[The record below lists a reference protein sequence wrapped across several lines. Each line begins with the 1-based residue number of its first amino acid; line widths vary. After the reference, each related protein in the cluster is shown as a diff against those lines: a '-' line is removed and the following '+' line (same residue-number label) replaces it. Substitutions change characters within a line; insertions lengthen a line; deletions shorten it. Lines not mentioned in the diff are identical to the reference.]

1 MTKDEYIAQAVAE
14 AREKAEASWKTAV
27 RREKYREVTERVDAW
42 ADAQSEA
49 AGVSAWVMRS
59 HIISLARTASG
70 VHGNQRVEGEQL
82 QKIARAAEAFMQ
94 LYEDLRRDAKCR
106 SPRGER
112 GLKYR

>member
-1 MTKDEYIAQAVAE
+1 MTKEAYIAQAVAE

-70 VHGNQRVEGEQL
+70 CTGISAWRASSSRRL
-82 QKIARAAEAFMQ
+82 RAR
-94 LYEDLRRDAKCR
+94 RRR
-106 SPRGER
+106 SCSCTRI
-112 GLKYR
+112 

>member
-1 MTKDEYIAQAVAE
+1 MTKEAYIEQAVAE

-59 HIISLARTASG
+59 HIISLARTGSG

-94 LYEDLRRDAKCR
+94 LYEDLRRDAK
-106 SPRGER
+106 
-112 GLKYR
+112 

>member
-27 RREKYREVTERVDAW
+27 RRKKYREVTERVDAW

-49 AGVSAWVMRS
+49 AGVSSWVMRS
-59 HIISLARTASG
+59 HVISLARTASG

-94 LYEDLRRDAKCR
+94 LYEDLRRNAK
-106 SPRGER
+106 
-112 GLKYR
+112 